1 MKFSDY
7 KKVNGNNSGTEN
19 LQIDDKSAN
28 VLKNFLRGYEGRSK
42 TDIVSEIVK
51 VAEKNRKEGK
61 LTDEDLDNFAATL
74 SPMLNVEQ
82 KNELNKI
89 ISRLKTQ

>member
-7 KKVNGNNSGTEN
+7 KKARNNNSDSEN
-19 LQIDDKSAN
+19 LQIDEKSAKA
-28 VLKNFLRGYEGRSK
+28 LQNFLRGYEGKSK
-42 TDIVSEIVK
+42 SDIVSEIVK

-61 LTDEDLDNFAATL
+61 LTDKDLDNFAATL
-74 SPMLNVEQ
+74 SPMLNAEQ
-82 KNELNKI
+82 KSELNKI

>member
-7 KKVNGNNSGTEN
+7 KKVRSNNSDSEN
-19 LQIDDKSAN
+19 LQIDEKSAN
-28 VLKNFLRGYEGRSK
+28 MLQNFLRGYEGKSK
-42 TDIVSEIVK
+42 SDIVSEIVK

-61 LTDEDLDNFAATL
+61 LTDKDLDNFAATL
-74 SPMLNVEQ
+74 SPMLNADQ
-82 KNELNKI
+82 KSELSKI

>member
-7 KKVNGNNSGTEN
+7 KKVRSNNLDGDN
-19 LQIDDKSAN
+19 LQIDEKSAN
-28 VLKNFLRGYEGRSK
+28 ALQNFLRSYEGKSK
-42 TDIVSEIVK
+42 ADIVSEIVK

-61 LTDEDLDNFAATL
+61 LTDKDLDNFAVTL
-74 SPMLNVEQ
+74 SPMLNAEQ
-82 KNELNKI
+82 KSELNKI

>member
-7 KKVNGNNSGTEN
+7 KNARSNNSDSKN
-19 LQIDDKSAN
+19 LQIDEKSAN
-28 VLKNFLRGYEGRSK
+28 VLKNFLRGYEGKSK

-61 LTDEDLDNFAATL
+61 LTDEDLDNFATTL
-74 SPMLNVEQ
+74 SPMLNAEQ
-82 KNELNKI
+82 KSELNKI

>member
-7 KKVNGNNSGTEN
+7 KKVKNNKLDGGN
-19 LQIDDKSAN
+19 LQIDEKSAN
-28 VLKNFLRGYEGRSK
+28 ALQNFLRGYEGKSK
-42 TDIVSEIVK
+42 SDIVSEIVK

-61 LTDEDLDNFAATL
+61 LTDKDLDNFAVTL
-74 SPMLNVEQ
+74 SPMLNAEQ
-82 KNELNKI
+82 KSELNKI